1 MTQHMTTDLNFLQ
14 RLNVGED
21 ADERAIRRAYA
32 RELKLIDQETDP
44 IGFQTLR
51 EAYETALDWQR
62 HHAAQPFA
70 AQIGSEDRPDDAG
83 QPIAAFATP
92 GPAPAA
98 ERQQAAPAE
107 GHPTAPSDSH
117 SATPASTPDDPH
129 AVAAAVFEEFLR
141 RAGALVEARA
151 ISSDAPWRHALGLC
165 LADDRLVHIIARD
178 LFEQHVADL
187 LAQGWQPGH
196 DVLLEAATKVF
207 GWHNDRRR
215 TRALGYAGYVLDSA
229 IDERSMFDTL
239 ADRDYQ
245 QQLIERLRDPRP
257 PTARELLAHTTP
269 MAMLFSRF
277 PTWMPLVTSAANMAL
292 WREKEGALP
301 GWRRMFQR
309 AKARTSEH
317 EFRWRFNWK
326 WAIFIAVITLARV
339 GWNSGSADNNMDET
353 TRRHAQS
360 TGQPSTA
367 ARENLASLLA
377 KADDMLQQ
385 GDYDGAIA
393 TYTRVIQ
400 LDPRNSVA
408 YSNRALAALFTKAG
422 EAGIVADLD
431 RAAELDSNNANVP
444 RARGLLALRHERYDE
459 AIAEFSRAQ
468 ELYPDHPYTL
478 DKRAEAYAR
487 AGRYDLAL
495 ADIDRRLKVAPTG
508 NVDAYRL
515 RLQILIRQG
524 NEADA
529 LAQIETMIGA
539 NKNNAEAYYYAAS
552 LYRNAGQERQAIFML
567 ERGIAE
573 APVSTLYLARELLRE
588 RADLAGRRDDIAKCV
603 ANSFCVHYAL
613 EQRIELELDDG
624 KPEAAL
630 KLIAAEIDGGKLDYA
645 SQPAMLAYRALVYAK
660 TGQAKLAEAGFDAA
674 RAAAGTRLAQNNL
687 AWFLATHN
695 TALPRALSA
704 IDAAL
709 AGPEQIP
716 AYLDTKAMV
725 LLRMGRDRE
734 AVAAYDK
741 VLASRSGMAS
751 SRFGRGLAKR
761 RAGDRAGG
769 DADLKEAR
777 LASPGVDDEYAR
789 MGLRP

>member
-1 MTQHMTTDLNFLQ
+1 MTTDLNFLQ
-14 RLNVGED
+14 RLNVGAD

-44 IGFQTLR
+44 AGFQTLR
-51 EAYETALDWQR
+51 EAYEAALDWQR
-62 HHAAQPFA
+62 DHAAKPILA
-70 AQIGSEDRPDDAG
+70 EVGVADRPDDAG
-83 QPIAAFATP
+83 EPIVSFATP
-92 GPAPAA
+92 EPVPAA
-98 ERQQAAPAE
+98 HRQPAAPAQA
-107 GHPTAPSDSH
+107 HCAAPSDSH
-117 SATPASTPDDPH
+117 SAPTASAPDDPH
-129 AVAAAVFEEFLR
+129 AVAATVFEEFLR

-165 LADDRLVHIIARD
+165 LDDDRLVHIVARD

-196 DVLLEAATKVF
+196 DALLEAATKVF

-215 TRALGYAGYVLDSA
+215 MRALGYAGYVLDSA
-229 IDERSMFDTL
+229 IDERTMFAAL
-239 ADRDYQ
+239 ADRDHQ

-277 PTWMPLVTSAANMAL
+277 PTWMPLVTSAGNMAL
-292 WREKEGALP
+292 WREREGALP
-301 GWRRMFQR
+301 GWRRIFQR
-309 AKARTSEH
+309 AKARTRQNES
-317 EFRWRFNWK
+317 RWRLSWK
-326 WAIFIAVITLARV
+326 WVIFLAVITLARV
-339 GWNSGSADNNMDET
+339 GWQGGSADNNMDENA
-353 TRRHAQS
+353 RRQAQS

-377 KADDMLQQ
+377 KAEDMLQHH
-385 GDYDGAIA
+385 DYDGAIA

-400 LDPRNSVA
+400 LDPRSSVA
-408 YSNRALAALFTKAG
+408 YSNRALAALFTDAG

-431 RAAELDSNNANVP
+431 RAAELESSNANVP
-444 RARGLLALRHERYDE
+444 RGRGLLALRHERYDE

-478 DKRAEAYAR
+478 DKRAEAYER

-495 ADIDRRLKVAPTG
+495 ADIDRRLKLAPTG

-539 NKNNAEAYYYAAS
+539 NKSNAEAYYYAANV
-552 LYRNAGQERQAIFML
+552 YRNAGQERQAIFML
-567 ERGIAE
+567 ERGMAE
-573 APVSTLYLARELLRE
+573 APVSTLSLARERLRE
-588 RADLAGRRDDIAKCV
+588 RADLAGRRDDIAKCI
-603 ANSFCVHYAL
+603 ADSFCLHYAL
-613 EQRIELELDDG
+613 EQRVELEMDDG

-674 RAAAGTRLAQNNL
+674 RAAAGTRLALNNL
-687 AWFLATHN
+687 AWFLATHD

-716 AYLDTKAMV
+716 AYLDTRGMV

-741 VLASRSGMAS
+741 VLASRSGMAF

-777 LASPGVDDEYAR
+777 LASPGINDEYAR
-789 MGLRP
+789 IGLRP